1 MTTLPLNKWDIWLA
15 KIAFEDAPEII
26 KNRPVLVINNNTF
39 LVLSLKITSHS
50 PRDNYSGEYQIIKWR
65 EAGLLKPSTIR
76 TSKKLFLPPDKFIHK
91 LGVLHEIDKNNL
103 IEIFKH

>member
-39 LVLSLKITSHS
+39 LVLSLKI
-50 PRDNYSGEYQIIKWR
+50 
-65 EAGLLKPSTIR
+65 
-76 TSKKLFLPPDKFIHK
+76 
-91 LGVLHEIDKNNL
+91 NN
-103 IEIFKH
+103 